1 MPFRKGNFVIMKVD
15 LETSN
20 SYTEVMTVINTLPTI
35 DRTKIPDKLL
45 NIIKENS
52 NPDYNFQVDILV
64 SMNAWKLSETAKL
77 ILATIFR
84 DYLATETQSQK
95 IKLAEQQ
102 QIQKLE
108 DMARQKYNP
117 DDIFKKRNIIQEEK
131 KEEVALVE
139 IKKENKLTAFFRK
152 ILYLIFNKVD

>member
-1 MPFRKGNFVIMKVD
+1 
-15 LETSN
+15 
-20 SYTEVMTVINTLPTI
+20 
-35 DRTKIPDKLL
+35 
-45 NIIKENS
+45 
-52 NPDYNFQVDILV
+52 
-64 SMNAWKLSETAKL
+64 MNAWKLSETAKL

>member
-1 MPFRKGNFVIMKVD
+1 MKVN

-20 SYTEVMTVINTLPTI
+20 SYTEVMTVIDILPTI
-35 DRTKIPDKLL
+35 DRAKIPDKLL

-52 NPDYNFQVDILV
+52 NPNYNFQVDILV

-84 DYLATETQSQK
+84 DYLATETQAQK
-95 IKLAEQQ
+95 IKIAEQQ
-102 QIQKLE
+102 QTQKLE

-117 DDIFKKRNIIQEEK
+117 DDIFKKSNIIQEEK
-131 KEEVALVE
+131 KEELGLVE

-152 ILYLIFNKVD
+152 ILSLIFKKVD